1 LPAPRCGLYCG
12 CMATMSLVGAA
23 LGAVTLLLL
32 GLAMGGTLSAQRME
46 RRLHRMAEEMR
57 SHETEFKR
65 LTHSA
70 ERLRAEKQGF
80 NNFLVTMSEFARE
93 LNTALDSGKLA
104 HLLLRIVDQMF
115 QPQQI
120 MIFYLD
126 KEGDRLHL
134 AASKG
139 LPDKPA
145 PMTKVRVG
153 EGKIGWVAEHQRVMD
168 RQDFMDRTN
177 VEGIVTE
184 RDPANMR
191 LDLLAPMVHDS
202 HTVGVICIGGVEL
215 QLAAQKKMLKMAA
228 DLGSAALH
236 SAMRFKVAESSAAHD
251 GLTNL
256 FNKKQFLMELADMII
271 QAEQG
276 LTPLSVFLFDIDH
289 FKTYNDTNGHL
300 AGDEVLRATG
310 RLLRDLVA
318 EMSRDFRVARFG
330 GEEFI
335 LAMPGMN
342 REQAFECSE
351 KVRLAIL
358 RHRYPYEQNQPEGDL
373 TISGGIASMPE
384 DGRSS
389 TELLSSADEAL
400 YRAKAKGRNRVEA
413 HQSAQIGAERDEVYY
428 EAP

>member
-1 LPAPRCGLYCG
+1 VAVSRPR
-12 CMATMSLVGAA
+12 GA
-23 LGAVTLLLL
+23 
-32 GLAMGGTLSAQRME
+32 REIE
-46 RRLHRMAEEMR
+46 RLERQGQNIIGIFAG
-57 SHETEFKR
+57 SKPSTEAAGR
-65 LTHSA
+65 AA
-70 ERLRAEKQGF
+70 ERLRKEYGESIYSILLYCLTFKPFDADEAQRLWQEVLQHKY
-80 NNFLVTMSEFARE
+80 LMSERLRRDVGMRVATLDYFLHYKRIILDARMI
-93 LNTALDSGKLA
+93 ALQDLDEILVVANRDSLTGLYNHRSFYERLEEEVERARGGGRKLS
-104 HLLLRIVDQMF
+104 LL
-115 QPQQI
+115 
-120 MIFYLD
+120 
-126 KEGDRLHL
+126 
-134 AASKG
+134 
-139 LPDKPA
+139 
-145 PMTKVRVG
+145 
-153 EGKIGWVAEHQRVMD
+153 
-168 RQDFMDRTN
+168 
-177 VEGIVTE
+177 
-184 RDPANMR
+184 
-191 LDLLAPMVHDS
+191 MV
-202 HTVGVICIGGVEL
+202 
-215 QLAAQKKMLKMAA
+215 
-228 DLGSAALH
+228 
-236 SAMRFKVAESSAAHD
+236 
-251 GLTNL
+251 
-256 FNKKQFLMELADMII
+256 
-271 QAEQG
+271 
-276 LTPLSVFLFDIDH
+276 DIDH